1 MAADDA
7 QKETSQQDEDA
18 PVDDRQNGGE
28 EAAPQKT
35 EQPRKCYIFCPEGD
49 RARLF
54 EELDHKTAVPLIPA
68 FQDLSLIH
76 I

>member
-35 EQPRKCYIFCPEGD
+35 EQPRKCYIF
-49 RARLF
+49 
-54 EELDHKTAVPLIPA
+54 
-68 FQDLSLIH
+68 
-76 I
+76 